1 MGDKATIPEHCSQVN
16 VIRVDFPL
24 KKETVLAHVKG
35 KKVHKNTRY
44 LVLEN
49 GDQRAIVSIIGLSGK
64 GFFRDITAAEVL
76 SLPSGTGYVCDRTV
90 NVHNHVSV
98 SRATAATK
106 EPFVVIEGEFDHVT
120 FERKEP
126 PLVITVLDVVP
137 PYPSK
142 LAVLA
147 GRAIESMTLTRP
159 VRFQERIIDL
169 NALVAAERP
178 TKVVYPCRAVDV
190 GKEHLG
196 NAEVSFLQDN
206 VEVGDDAVLMGC
218 DFSRKM
224 VLARFKARPKF
235 IDMCPAHFADREGI
249 KGPLIIKCCEV
260 EDKVLI
266 EKEKRRVTVPWGV
279 KMEDLWTAINAC
291 LSFDR

>member
-1 MGDKATIPEHCSQVN
+1 MGVTATIPEHCSQVN

-24 KKETVLAHVKG
+24 QKETILTHIKG

-49 GDQRAIVSIIGLSGK
+49 GGQRTIVAIIGLSGK
-64 GFFRDITAAEVL
+64 GFFRDITDVEIL
-76 SLPSGTGYVCDRTV
+76 SLPNKTGYVRDRTV

-98 SRATAATK
+98 SRATTGTK

-120 FERKEP
+120 FERKETA
-126 PLVITVLDVVP
+126 LVITVLDVVP

-142 LAVLA
+142 LAVLT
-147 GRAIESMTLTRP
+147 GRAIEAMTLTRP
-159 VRFQERIIDL
+159 VSIQERIINL
-169 NALVAAERP
+169 NALVAAQRP
-178 TKVVYPCRAVDV
+178 VKVVYPCRAVDV
-190 GKEHLG
+190 GKERLG
-196 NAEVSFLQDN
+196 DAEVSFLQDN

-235 IDMCPAHFADREGI
+235 IDMCPAHLADKEAI

-260 EDKVLI
+260 ENNILI
-266 EKEKRRVTVPWGV
+266 EKEKKRVTVPWGV
-279 KMEDLWTAINAC
+279 NMEDLWTAINAC